1 MIIKTLSC
9 GSAHENKSVRR
20 RVAISCACLQ
30 HNNKTSACARLLAHN
45 PLSFWCAVHWHARLV
60 TMASC
65 VCTKFVYEY
74 RKRMK
79 ETWSRSGGSCC
90 ATLAATASCTQRC
103 MRHQSP
109 VGPSRAQNETMKV
122 MGEMTTI
129 NKEQNNHTSPP
140 FAECKNAGVTLCTCS
155 RFDDAR
161 HCHADAATLC
171 GMSGGGDTCVADDRA
186 RRAYRPYLAR
196 AKHA

>member
-1 MIIKTLSC
+1 
-9 GSAHENKSVRR
+9 
-20 RVAISCACLQ
+20 
-30 HNNKTSACARLLAHN
+30 
-45 PLSFWCAVHWHARLV
+45 
-60 TMASC
+60 
-65 VCTKFVYEY
+65 
-74 RKRMK
+74 MK

-171 GMSGGGDTCVADDRA
+171 GMSGEAIRVLLTIAREERTGHTWRGQSTREMKQGGWQHSEQQLAGCMTA
-186 RRAYRPYLAR
+186 RSL
-196 AKHA
+196 HAAACT